1 MRESGWDLRDSGVA
15 DRLTRRVN
23 EGDERGTNAVHRG
36 GACVLALIFF
46 SLCLFVRQFVTSCH
60 EVDDR
65 EMCDQMI
72 LRLCNCKV
80 SEFFCLNVR
89 FLEFVELT
97 FSFLGNF
104 SNY

>member
-46 SLCLFVRQFVTSCH
+46 LSVFSFANSLHRVKRWTTAKCAIKGFCDCVIAKSPNFFLFEC
-60 EVDDR
+60 
-65 EMCDQMI
+65 
-72 LRLCNCKV
+72 
-80 SEFFCLNVR
+80 
-89 FLEFVELT
+89 
-97 FSFLGNF
+97 SFLGVRRTHLF
-104 SNY
+104 FPG

>member
-46 SLCLFVRQFVTSCH
+46 FSLSFRSPI
-60 EVDDR
+60 R
-65 EMCDQMI
+65 YI
-72 LRLCNCKV
+72 V
-80 SEFFCLNVR
+80 SRGGRPRNVR
-89 FLEFVELT
+89 
-97 FSFLGNF
+97 
-104 SNY
+104 SNDFAIV